1 MVSDK
6 RKLIISPKLGRQF
19 IMSKIVGLKIVVYT
33 IISKYESKYQE
44 KGCTEVYCFW
54 GGGSSRKTLI
64 DLCKILPSIISLFN

>member
-54 GGGSSRKTLI
+54 GGESSRKTLI